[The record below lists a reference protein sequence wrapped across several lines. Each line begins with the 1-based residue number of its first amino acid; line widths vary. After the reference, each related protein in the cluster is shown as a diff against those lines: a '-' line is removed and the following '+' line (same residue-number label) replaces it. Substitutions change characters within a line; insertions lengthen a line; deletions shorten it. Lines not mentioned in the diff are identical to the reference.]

1 MRRINIGAIA
11 LLIVLAGCSGDGSY
25 SDGSYSGSSSTAYTP
40 YSPYAPPGTSQT
52 TPVPPQAGQAGQ
64 TSQQARQNIAEQPG
78 GAQALSGTTGMGVSG
93 ATGQLT
99 AADQAFVIEAAQHG
113 AAEVQLGRLAEQK
126 ASNASVRDFG
136 SRMVQQHSQAN
147 QDLMQVASRV
157 GVSPPTSLSPAAQA
171 VQNQLQQLSG
181 SSFDRQYLQQQYAD
195 HSAQLTMFRF
205 AADNASDP
213 ELRAFAQKNAPVV
226 QQHLDMLQS
235 MTPTVMRTGP

>member
-11 LLIVLAGCSGDGSY
+11 LLIALAGCSG
-25 SDGSYSGSSSTAYTP
+25 DGSYSGSSSTAYTP
-40 YSPYAPPGTSQT
+40 YSPYAPPGASQT
-52 TPVPPQAGQAGQ
+52 TQSPPQAGQAGQ

-78 GAQALSGTTGMGVSG
+78 GVEALSGTTGMGISG

-126 ASNASVRDFG
+126 ASNPSVRDFG
-136 SRMVQQHSQAN
+136 RRMVQQHSQTN
-147 QDLMQVASRV
+147 QELMQVASRL
-157 GVSPPTSLSPAAQA
+157 GMSPPTTMSPAAQA

-195 HSAQLTMFRF
+195 HSAQLAMFRF
-205 AADNASDP
+205 AADSASSP
-213 ELRAFAQKNAPVV
+213 ELRAFAQRTAPVV
-226 QQHLDMLQS
+226 QQHLDMLRS
-235 MTPTVMRTGP
+235 MTPTVMRTGS